1 MFCGAIA
8 GPGSL
13 SCLLTVVIERNSVV
27 TYGKDLAD
35 TEPKHQNLNRFA
47 SKASGHVTGLL
58 NSFCI
63 TCCCHF
69 LAFQVTFLWLLFV
82 DRNFPIICHEDCRKI

>member
-47 SKASGHVTGLL
+47 SKASGHVLGFNDVSLPSEFFVSSSALKILENSGLVL
-58 NSFCI
+58 MQN
-63 TCCCHF
+63 T
-69 LAFQVTFLWLLFV
+69 AQG
-82 DRNFPIICHEDCRKI
+82 RK